1 MNELDRRLS
10 EHGVL
15 AITTAPT
22 VEPIGLDEI
31 KAHSRITIDDDDILI
46 QELILAVRQATEQK
60 YNLAFVTQTCT
71 LSFRRF
77 FPEIQFPIRPV
88 QSITNIEYLSTLPTT
103 YSVLAST
110 IYLADLKWRPPRL
123 ILAPG
128 ASYPQL
134 ADDRPNSVVITF
146 KAGYG
151 DTADSV
157 PPHVRRYLAIKVA
170 DVYEQRE
177 SFSANTMNKV
187 DFVEGLIANER
198 LWA

>member
-1 MNELDRRLS
+1 MNELEKRLS

-15 AITTAPT
+15 ALTTAP
-22 VEPIGLDEI
+22 VLEPIGLDEV
-31 KAHSRITIDDDDILI
+31 KAHSRITIDDDDLLI

-60 YNLAFVTQTCT
+60 YNLAFVTQTWT
-71 LSFRRF
+71 LSLRRF
-77 FPEIQFPIRPV
+77 FPEIQFPVRPV
-88 QSITNIEYLSTLPTT
+88 QSITKIEYLTTLPTT

-110 IYLADLKWRPPRL
+110 VYLSDLKWRPPRL

-128 ASYPQL
+128 ANCPQL
-134 ADDRPNSVVITF
+134 ADDRPGSVVITF

-151 DTADSV
+151 DTATSV

-170 DVYEQRE
+170 DAYEQRE
-177 SFSANTMNKV
+177 SFSADTMSKV